1 MELVLVRPMTAMHG
15 YVTYFEYSKGS
26 NKGSSAVGDLIT
38 NPFKLGTVDPNYTS
52 GSVVENK
59 TAASSATEVELG
71 WCPVVPGSIN
81 FEIGAD
87 KYFDAAGILYKGTF
101 ASKVFSA
108 EQADG
113 NGRIEG
119 VAGHFEV
126 NPGAATPVGTVV
138 YGYPGSKS
146 VTGAIYDGA
155 AKAKITF
162 TSSPFAAKTTFAVNY
177 LYNNIAIMQ
186 NDIPQVTV
194 QAKGIYLAAK
204 ARRIAINYSQMA
216 QFQAKQEYG
225 EDIAS
230 KLEKVAVG
238 TLKYEIDTEI
248 VNLLVAN
255 AAVDGDLTFNAT
267 PRTGVSL
274 SQHYEGF
281 AKVLEDAKMKV
292 YGKTQKFFPN
302 YMIISS
308 TVLPVIRFLNGWK
321 EASLNSVAGPFLAG
335 TLGNLK
341 VFVTPNIAAN
351 AFVLGVNQ
359 NDFDC
364 SAAVYAPYMA
374 IVPTALLQTPDGAST
389 QGWSTLYALELLNK
403 DLLIA
408 GKIEY
413 APQSIAI
420 TTEE

>member
-26 NKGSSAVGDLIT
+26 SKGASAVGDLIT

-59 TAASSATEVELG
+59 TAAISATEVELG
-71 WCPVVPGSIN
+71 WCPVVPGSIS
-81 FEIGAD
+81 FTIGSD
-87 KYFDAAGILYKGTF
+87 NYFDAAGILYKGTF

-126 NPGAATPVGTVV
+126 NPGVAVAVGTVV

-162 TSSPFAAKTTFAVNY
+162 TSSPFAAETTFAVNY

-216 QFQAKQEYG
+216 QFQA
-225 EDIAS
+225 
-230 KLEKVAVG
+230 
-238 TLKYEIDTEI
+238 
-248 VNLLVAN
+248 
-255 AAVDGDLTFNAT
+255 
-267 PRTGVSL
+267 
-274 SQHYEGF
+274 
-281 AKVLEDAKMKV
+281 
-292 YGKTQKFFPN
+292 
-302 YMIISS
+302 
-308 TVLPVIRFLNGWK
+308 
-321 EASLNSVAGPFLAG
+321 
-335 TLGNLK
+335 
-341 VFVTPNIAAN
+341 
-351 AFVLGVNQ
+351 
-359 NDFDC
+359 
-364 SAAVYAPYMA
+364 
-374 IVPTALLQTPDGAST
+374 
-389 QGWSTLYALELLNK
+389 
-403 DLLIA
+403 
-408 GKIEY
+408 
-413 APQSIAI
+413 
-420 TTEE
+420 

>member
-26 NKGSSAVGDLIT
+26 NKGASAVGDLIT

-71 WCPVVPGSIN
+71 WCPVVPGSIS
-81 FEIGAD
+81 FTIGDD

-126 NPGAATPVGTVV
+126 NPGAAVAVGTVV

-146 VTGAIYDGA
+146 VTGAIYDSA

-162 TSSPFAAKTTFAVNY
+162 TSSPFSAETTFAVNY

-216 QFQAKQEYG
+216 QFQA
-225 EDIAS
+225 
-230 KLEKVAVG
+230 
-238 TLKYEIDTEI
+238 
-248 VNLLVAN
+248 
-255 AAVDGDLTFNAT
+255 
-267 PRTGVSL
+267 
-274 SQHYEGF
+274 
-281 AKVLEDAKMKV
+281 
-292 YGKTQKFFPN
+292 
-302 YMIISS
+302 
-308 TVLPVIRFLNGWK
+308 
-321 EASLNSVAGPFLAG
+321 
-335 TLGNLK
+335 
-341 VFVTPNIAAN
+341 
-351 AFVLGVNQ
+351 
-359 NDFDC
+359 
-364 SAAVYAPYMA
+364 
-374 IVPTALLQTPDGAST
+374 
-389 QGWSTLYALELLNK
+389 
-403 DLLIA
+403 
-408 GKIEY
+408 
-413 APQSIAI
+413 
-420 TTEE
+420 